1 MARQSLSLNL
11 AERPSGDIV
20 PGRTFKQET
29 TPAPSAADLNEGQIL
44 IEALYLS
51 LDPGM
56 RGWLNEADSYL
67 PTVKLGETMPGFV
80 IARVLASKSTQAQP
94 GDIVTAMTG
103 WCEVAIANE
112 GSFEK
117 LAAPLHPNAKVTD
130 LLGVLGLTGLTAYL
144 GMHEIGRP
152 KAGET
157 VVISGA
163 AGATGSVAGQI
174 AKIMGAKRVVGIAGS
189 DEKCTWLKKDLGF
202 DDALNYKDSEFER
215 KLAEATPDDIDV
227 FWDNVGGDIL
237 DAALAR
243 ANKFARFVMCG
254 SISQYNTSKPQ
265 GPKNITNIITHRI
278 RMEGF
283 VVFDYQPKFE
293 HARNKLAQL
302 LAEGAI
308 KREVTIV
315 KGGLRSAEQA
325 LLDMFHGMNTG
336 KLLVEIKH
344 PGEAFAS

>member
-1 MARQSLSLNL
+1 MTRQSLSLKL
-11 AERPSGDIV
+11 AERPSDDIV

-29 TPAPSAADLNEGQIL
+29 TPAPNTADLNEGQIL

-67 PTVKLGETMPGFV
+67 PTLKLGETMPGFV
-80 IARVLASKSTQAQP
+80 IARVLASTSTQAQP

-112 GSFEK
+112 DYFEK
-117 LAAPLHPNAKVTD
+117 LAAPLHPN
-130 LLGVLGLTGLTAYL
+130 
-144 GMHEIGRP
+144 I

-202 DDALNYKDSEFER
+202 DDALNYKNSEFER

-254 SISQYNTSKPQ
+254 GISQYNTSKPQ
-265 GPKNITNIITHRI
+265 GPRNLMNIVTHRI

-283 VVFDYQPKFE
+283 VVFDYQSKFE

-315 KGGLRSAEQA
+315 KGGLRSAGQP

-344 PGEAFAS
+344 PDEAFIP

>member
-1 MARQSLSLNL
+1 MARQSLSLKL
-11 AERPSGDIV
+11 AERPSDDIV

-29 TPAPSAADLNEGQIL
+29 TPAPCAADLNEGQIL
-44 IEALYLS
+44 TEALYLS

-67 PTVKLGETMPGFV
+67 PSVKLGETMPGFV

-103 WCEVAIANE
+103 WCEVAIVNE

-117 LAAPLHPNAKVTD
+117 LAAPLHPNVKVTD

-174 AKIMGAKRVVGIAGS
+174 AKMMGAKRVVGIAGS
-189 DEKCTWLKKDLGF
+189 DEKCIWLKKDLGF
-202 DDALNYKDSEFER
+202 DDALNYKDPEFER
-215 KLAEATPDDIDV
+215 KLAEATPDHIDV
-227 FWDNVGGDIL
+227 FWDNGELVL
-237 DAALAR
+237 SQ
-243 ANKFARFVMCG
+243 G
-254 SISQYNTSKPQ
+254 SP
-265 GPKNITNIITHRI
+265 GPS
-278 RMEGF
+278 G
-283 VVFDYQPKFE
+283 
-293 HARNKLAQL
+293 
-302 LAEGAI
+302 
-308 KREVTIV
+308 
-315 KGGLRSAEQA
+315 
-325 LLDMFHGMNTG
+325 HGY
-336 KLLVEIKH
+336 
-344 PGEAFAS
+344 